1 VSQLPVR
8 AVRLGL
14 EDFSL
19 EDFARAAGMH
29 PELVRRLVAAGAL
42 DACRDQAGVLW
53 FSPAQLAA
61 VGRIQRLRA
70 TFMLSYSALGLVLDL
85 LDRIERLQAAFSAQ
99 PPLAPGT
106 TRIGDV
112 DRSGPAQ
119 PGRHKRTQRDGVRDE
134 D

>member
-8 AVRLGL
+8 AVQLG
-14 EDFSL
+14 L

-29 PELVRRLVAAGAL
+29 PELVRRLVVTGTL
-42 DACRDQAGVLW
+42 DARRDQAGVLW

-85 LDRIERLQAAFSAQ
+85 LDRIERLQAAVSAR
-99 PPLAPGT
+99 PPLTPAPREGT
-106 TRIGDV
+106 R
-112 DRSGPAQ
+112 PAPR
-119 PGRHKRTQRDGVRDE
+119 PGG
-134 D
+134 